1 MAAQPA
7 IDTDNVNLEQE
18 SCYAFGLGYIRLKL
32 NKKWRVLVIMQINTR
47 TKQMFRST
55 LLDVYQR

>member
-18 SCYAFGLGYIRLKL
+18 SCYAFGLYSIK
-32 NKKWRVLVIMQINTR
+32 TE
-47 TKQMFRST
+47 
-55 LLDVYQR
+55 